1 MSGPTRGTDGAAH
14 AHGSLHN
21 PDVAH
26 ESSDINVRG
35 VIWFIVTLVVVT
47 ATVQVAM
54 WVMFRVLN
62 RMEVRNDADVT
73 PLAVPAG
80 QLPPEPRLQTTP
92 WQDLKVF
99 RADEDKTLATYGWV
113 DRKSGVARMPIDKAK
128 DLLLQRGLPARAD
141 GTDPTAGTYVAAG
154 GEANSGRSLPAGQPD
169 TSTPAPAK
177 PAPAATTQPQGAP
190 KKNGGGL

>member
-1 MSGPTRGTDGAAH
+1 MTGPARGTDGAH

-26 ESSDINVRG
+26 ESTDISIRG
-35 VIWFIVTLVVVT
+35 AIWFLVTLVVVT
-47 ATVQVAM
+47 VVVQIAM
-54 WVMFRVLN
+54 WLMFHALARIEA
-62 RMEVRNDADVT
+62 RHDPEVS

-92 WQDLKVF
+92 WQDLKGI
-99 RADEDKTLATYGWV
+99 RAEEDKALTSYGWV
-113 DRKSGVARMPIDKAK
+113 DRKAGIARMPIEKAK

-141 GTDPTAGTYVAAG
+141 GTDPTAAMRVAAG
-154 GEANSGRSLPAGQPD
+154 GEADSGRSLPAGQPD

-177 PAPAATTQPQGAP
+177 PAAPAHAPQSAA
-190 KKNGGGL
+190 KKKGGGL